1 MESQRFDLISSEFK
15 SAPHKTYQRM
25 RDEGDVIRARI
36 PIIGKVWVC
45 TTHQACSEM
54 LKDQE
59 LFVREPA
66 RAGKRSVAW
75 FLNWLPRRVRELSD
89 NMMSY
94 DGEQHRRLRGLV
106 DKAFQRQSV
115 SVLQPRLTAL
125 ASDFVEELPQHTD
138 DSGVVDL
145 IPHFARPFPLEV
157 ISELLGLPESD
168 RTQFANWGN
177 RLATVRS
184 LPTMLAAG
192 GGLWKLRK
200 YLAQQIEE
208 CRQNPRPGLLSDLV
222 HVEQDGHRLSSKELI
237 AMAFLL
243 LVAGHETT
251 VHLITGAI
259 LTFLKEPEQKAQL
272 MNNWDLATSAVD
284 ETLRYVSPIE
294 MSKGRFVVRDVEW
307 HGKPLKRG
315 QTIMA
320 MIGSANHDPA
330 RFPDPETFD
339 ISRSPNLHLSFGS
352 GIHTCLGMQLARA
365 EAATALQQLFTAYPD
380 LQLADPEGPVPW
392 TKRLGIRTLS
402 NLNVRL
408 KSSEN

>member
-1 MESQRFDLISSEFK
+1 MDSQRLDLISPQFK
-15 SAPHKTYQRM
+15 NAPHETYRRM
-25 RDEGDVIRARI
+25 REQGDVIRARI
-36 PIIGKVWVC
+36 PILGKVWVC

-59 LFVREPA
+59 LFVREPG
-66 RAGKRSVAW
+66 RAGKRSVVW
-75 FLNWLPRRVRELSD
+75 FLNFLPRRVQELSD

-94 DGEQHRRLRGLV
+94 DGEDHRRLRGLV

-115 SVLQPRLTAL
+115 SKLQPRLTEI
-125 ASDFVEELPQHTD
+125 ASGFVQDLPQHAD
-138 DSGVVDL
+138 SSGVVDL
-145 IPHFARPFPLEV
+145 IPHLTRPFPLEV
-157 ISELLGLPESD
+157 ISELLGLPEED
-168 RTQFANWGN
+168 RPQFANWGT
-177 RLATVRS
+177 RLATIRS

-192 GGLWKLRK
+192 RGIWKLRN
-200 YLAQQIEE
+200 YLVEQIDE
-208 CRQNPRPGLLSDLV
+208 CRANPRPGLLSDLV
-222 HVEQDGHRLSSKELI
+222 HVEQDGHRLSSRELI

-259 LTFLKEPEQKAQL
+259 FALLNEPEQKAQL
-272 MNNWDLATSAVD
+272 LSDWDLATSAVD

-294 MSKGRFVVRDVEW
+294 MSKGRFATRDVEW
-307 HGKPLKRG
+307 HGQQLKRG
-315 QTIMA
+315 QMIMA

-339 ISRSPNLHLSFGS
+339 ITRSPNLHLSFGS

-365 EAATALQQLFTAYPD
+365 EAATALQRLFTAYPN
-380 LQLADPEGPVPW
+380 LQLADPSEPAPW

-402 NLNVRL
+402 SLKVRL
-408 KSSEN
+408 TD